1 MTDLLVLDLVK
12 KGIGTDQMVLN
23 LGFEIENVIDTEKM
37 KNFKGEVTFD
47 HYGRAVPKGVHGSVN
62 LPEYTSSTKTIME
75 YMLKL
80 YDQIAER
87 NLTVRRLN
95 VVANHVI
102 SEKGA
107 EELRKEA
114 DAYCQMDL
122 FTDYDKAEKEKEARK
137 EQRQREKIC
146 RRLSLR

>member
-1 MTDLLVLDLVK
+1 
-12 KGIGTDQMVLN
+12 
-23 LGFEIENVIDTEKM
+23 M

-62 LPEYTSSTKTIME
+62 LPEYTSSTKMIME

-102 SEKGA
+102 SEKRA
-107 EELRKEA
+107 EELRKEG

-137 EQRQREKIC
+137 EQRQREKYAEGC
-146 RRLSLR
+146 H